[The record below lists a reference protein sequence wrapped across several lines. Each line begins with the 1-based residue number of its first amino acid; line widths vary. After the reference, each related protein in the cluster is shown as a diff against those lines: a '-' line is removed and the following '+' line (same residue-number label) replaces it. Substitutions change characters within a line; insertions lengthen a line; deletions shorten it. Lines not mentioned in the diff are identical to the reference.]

1 MADSTFA
8 FVGRLMNIAF
18 PHSEGCRI
26 MARVTEFGPFLDQ
39 TQYPHQTVRLMT
51 GQAFFALKRPM
62 FVGTLEF
69 IDRMTIDA
77 VAFRRMELRLS
88 NRPNILGTPGA

>member
-1 MADSTFA
+1 
-8 FVGRLMNIAF
+8 
-18 PHSEGCRI
+18 
-26 MARVTEFGPFLDQ
+26 
-39 TQYPHQTVRLMT
+39 VRLMT

-77 VAFRRMELRLS
+77 VAFRRKALALLHLRAGWG
-88 NRPNILGTPGA
+88 NQTDHQIDCQ